1 MGGFVRTLTG
11 SRAAKASG
19 RAAAGQAEGL
29 ERAAE
34 IQAESQRE
42 ALDYLKAREALP
54 QEFREGA
61 LSQIGGLYGLGD
73 VPGQEVMANLQASP
87 IYGAITGQ
95 RQAGEEAIL
104 RNAAATGGLRSGNV
118 QDALARYSG
127 DLENQAL
134 MQSLSGLQGLA
145 ALPSNANQI
154 AGAIGG
160 IGQTLGQGVAGAAQ
174 TLAQGKIAGAQAQ
187 QAGTMGLIQ
196 AMTGAAQ
203 GAAKAGGFS
212 DSRLKSNV
220 RPLGEKNGHKW
231 YAWDWNKD
239 AEALGLIGPDE
250 GVMAHE
256 VMQTNPE
263 AVAVRD
269 GYLAVDYAAL
279 GVQ

>member
-19 RAAAGQAEGL
+19 RAAAGQARGI

-34 IQAESQRE
+34 LQAESQRE

-73 VPGQEVMANLQASP
+73 VSGQEVLASLQASP

-174 TLAQGKIAGAQAQ
+174 TLAQGQIAGAQAQ
-187 QAGTMGLIQ
+187 QAGTMGLLN
-196 AMTGAAQ
+196 AATSAAGAA
-203 GAAKAGGFS
+203 FS